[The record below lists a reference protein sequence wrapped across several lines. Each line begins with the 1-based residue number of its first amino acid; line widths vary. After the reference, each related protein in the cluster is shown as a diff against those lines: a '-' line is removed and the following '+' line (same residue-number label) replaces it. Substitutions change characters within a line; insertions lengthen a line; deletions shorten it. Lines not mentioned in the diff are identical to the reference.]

1 MNNTYPI
8 RRGLYLLAVYR
19 LTVALSLLLLRSFL
33 GSFSPV
39 MRGGPIFIWI
49 ISILLLT
56 LVYILILQIIRLDRK
71 KLLIFTYFQLFLDV
85 IFVEV
90 LILLTGGIESW
101 FSFLLILLTI
111 LASIIIGKKGGYII
125 AACGGIIYGV
135 LIDLQYYH
143 IIPVAYT
150 SSYQIEDF
158 LYNIIV
164 NLMGLF
170 LTAFLMGY
178 LITRLEKT
186 SEILMKR
193 DIDLKELAKFQ
204 SEVIDNIP
212 SGLFTTDNYGR
223 ILLFNRAGERITGK
237 SFEEV
242 KGLPINSVFPFLQI
256 PPVTG
261 RSKGCIHKDGET
273 IHIGMNISNYTNA
286 KGEQVGFIGTFQ
298 DVTNIIRMEEEI
310 KKKEKL
316 AAIGQLSASIA
327 HELRNPLASI
337 KSSFEMLK
345 ENRLP
350 EETKK
355 RLMDIAIAEMDRL
368 NSIVKDFLVYS
379 NPKPPEKRLFM
390 LSNTVNELVDS
401 IAHTYESLEIKK
413 EIKDNIKVFAD
424 EQKIRQVLW
433 NILTNAVDATEAK
446 GTIRVYLDSDDRNV
460 IIRVIDNGC
469 GIEEEDI
476 EKIFYPF
483 FSKKKDG
490 TGLGLA
496 IAYRIIEEH
505 GGNISV
511 NSEPGQGSEFTV
523 TIPLRDREDV

>member
-39 MRGGPIFIWI
+39 MRGGPIFVWI

-56 LVYILILQIIRLDRK
+56 LVYMLILQIIRLDRK

-111 LASIIIGKKGGYII
+111 LASIITGKRGGYII
-125 AACGGIIYGV
+125 AASGGIIYGV

-143 IIPVAYT
+143 IIPIAYT
-150 SSYQIEDF
+150 SSYQIEEF
-158 LYNIIV
+158 FYNIIV

-186 SEILMKR
+186 SETLMKR

-350 EETKK
+350 DETKK

-433 NILTNAVDATEAK
+433 NILTNAVDATDAK
-446 GTIRVYLDSDDRNV
+446 GTIRVYLDSDGKNV

-511 NSEPGQGSEFTV
+511 NSKPGQGSEFTV